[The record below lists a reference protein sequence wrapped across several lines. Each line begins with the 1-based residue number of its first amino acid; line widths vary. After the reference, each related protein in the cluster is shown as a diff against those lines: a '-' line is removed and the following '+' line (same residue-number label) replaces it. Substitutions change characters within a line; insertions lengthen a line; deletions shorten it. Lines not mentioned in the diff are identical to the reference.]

1 MSMPTFFV
9 SEGFKENSLITLSG
23 KEAWHAL
30 GVRRLNIGD
39 PIRLI
44 DGKGNVTQAIVENLE
59 GRNTASLRI
68 MEVNHVSPQEP
79 NIILATAIAKGDRQS
94 TLLDMA
100 TQLGISAWQPL
111 LCKRSVSKVGKNSTE
126 RWQRICLEAC
136 KQSGSL
142 WLPQI
147 LSAEKPEDVA
157 REACAS
163 GREVLLAHPD
173 GEKIDIVSSADKLLL
188 VGPEGGFTDEEVNR
202 IVAAGA
208 KKISLGQNILRIETA
223 AVSFLAKFRLGYI
236 K

>member
-1 MSMPTFFV
+1 MPTFFLK
-9 SEGFKENSLITLSG
+9 EGFKENSLITLSG

-30 GVRRLNIGD
+30 GVRRLEIGD

-44 DGKGNVTQAIVENLE
+44 DGKGNVTRAMVENLQ
-59 GRNTASLRI
+59 GRHTASLRI
-68 MEVNHVSPQEP
+68 SEVNHVPPQKP
-79 NIILATAIAKGDRQS
+79 NIMLATAIAKGDRQS

-111 LCKRSVSKVGKNSTE
+111 LCQRSVSKLGKNSAE

-147 LSAEKPEDVA
+147 LPAAKPEDIT
-157 REACAS
+157 REACAG

-173 GEKIDIVSSADKLLL
+173 GEKINAVSSADKLLL
-188 VGPEGGFTDEEVNR
+188 VGPEGGFTDEEVQG

-208 KKISLGQNILRIETA
+208 KKVSLGQNILRIETA
-223 AVSFLAKFRLGYI
+223 AISFLAKFRLG
-236 K
+236 